1 MNGDLP
7 DNTKMNEA
15 QTPCSPDE
23 VHTDFCFPN
32 KLSRMTQ
39 HLHVPGEDLR
49 FKNNLSLLSTPKM
62 KPLPILLLASFIWMI
77 TAMQVIAQEEGG
89 AIATL

>member
-1 MNGDLP
+1 MHLTKDFARGMNVDLP
-7 DNTKMNEA
+7 DKTRMNEA

-39 HLHVPGEDLR
+39 HLHVPGEELR
-49 FKNNLSLLSTPKM
+49 LKKICLF
-62 KPLPILLLASFIWMI
+62 
-77 TAMQVIAQEEGG
+77 
-89 AIATL
+89 